1 MDPDPH
7 HWIAS
12 LRASHDRLAA
22 LAGPLDT
29 KELEGPSY
37 DSEWTIAQV
46 LSHLG
51 SQAEIFSL
59 FGDAALEGRDLP
71 GQEAFSPIW
80 DAWNSRTPD
89 AQAADGLAV
98 DEAFVRR
105 AEGLTDEQLS
115 GIRLPMFG
123 QDLDAA
129 ALFRMRLGEH
139 AVHTWDVA
147 VALDPS
153 AEVSSDAVDLLIDGL
168 GDLVGWGGKVD
179 GGPRRVR
186 VRTTGPDRDVLISVS
201 DAVSLG
207 DWDDGEAD
215 AVLTMPAPAFLRLI
229 YGRLDGAHTPPVT
242 IDGPSETLDDLRLVF
257 PGF

>member
-1 MDPDPH
+1 MDPDPR

-37 DSEWTIAQV
+37 DTEWTIAQV

-59 FGDAALEGRDLP
+59 FGDAALEGRELP
-71 GQEAFSPIW
+71 GQEAFPPIW

-89 AQAADGLAV
+89 AQAADALAV

-115 GIRLPMFG
+115 GDTAAHVRPWTS
-123 QDLDAA
+123 DAA

-179 GGPRRVR
+179 GVLGASGFARPGP
-186 VRTTGPDRDVLISVS
+186 I
-201 DAVSLG
+201 
-207 DWDDGEAD
+207 
-215 AVLTMPAPAFLRLI
+215 
-229 YGRLDGAHTPPVT
+229 VT
-242 IDGPSETLDDLRLVF
+242 C
-257 PGF
+257 